1 MNLETKIIPSL
12 KSEYPNALHAQ
23 FNDRL
28 YEIVGKV
35 QPQLINLPQDMYANW
50 RKLIDLEISINA
62 EIAANAK
69 TKYMVEKDGMRD
81 GQISYLFDDIRNNTR
96 SPFAEKKEAA
106 EKLVL
111 IVNKFTGL
119 QTQAYD
125 VETSNIKSLL
135 KDLRSSE
142 NAPLCKVLGLDEL
155 INLLEKTNNEFDN
168 IKADRTT
175 ERTEGNL
182 PQSRAARKQTDEICD
197 NVCKVLEVAYLIC
210 THDDGKKQILA
221 LIGEM
226 NQYIAETKTTYRQMQ
241 AAGKSEDNKPEDA
254 PTEATESN
262 D

>member
-1 MNLETKIIPSL
+1 MNVETKIIPSL
-12 KSEYPNALHAQ
+12 KSAYSNALHAQ

-28 YEIVGKV
+28 CEIVGKV
-35 QPQLINLPQDMYANW
+35 QPQLINLPQEMYTNW
-50 RKLIDLEISINA
+50 RKFIDLEISINA
-62 EIAANAK
+62 EIAANEK
-69 TKYMVEKDGMRD
+69 TKSMEDIDSLRD
-81 GQISYLFDDIRNNTR
+81 NQASYLFEDIRNNTR
-96 SPFAEKKEAA
+96 SPFPEKRRAA

-135 KDLRSSE
+135 KDLKSSE
-142 NAPLCKVLGLDEL
+142 NMSYCNALGLDE
-155 INLLEKTNNEFDN
+155 IIRLLESTNNEFDDL
-168 IKADRTT
+168 KAERTT
-175 ERTEGNL
+175 ERTEGDL
-182 PQSRAARKQTDEICD
+182 PQSRAARKQTDEVCD
-197 NVCKVLEVAYLIC
+197 NVCKIVEVAYLIC

-241 AAGKSEDNKPEDA
+241 TAGKSEENKPEDA